1 MCSPFKDS
9 LIKDGLYHNAWKSQL
24 NLYQT
29 LQSNRKPFYWDFKR
43 KAEAIYK
50 EAYGAGLDE
59 YTGNRLSLLRSSEIA
74 GKIVEDRFRPLFI
87 DNFVETGLYFAK
99 NAYTSNENYKEK
111 IVEARVIKSGRT
123 KIVETDHY
131 FRSLT
136 DVFALID
143 GNRYKIKK
151 FDATRIHL
159 TESATVKEGDKVTIL
174 TSKLSDSILGAIQQ
188 ALMTYAIANVATKLI
203 AVKNTTQKL
212 LQSPDVDLSDEGAV
226 RDYIQRLIARNA
238 RERASLSAITETTAS
253 SNMGL
258 QEGAKQ
264 VDPNASKIWISRQ
277 DDRVRE
283 THGPLIQD
291 QEGTVLLGADGLE
304 VPVGQ
309 PYVIRNSKGGF
320 DRMMFPSDQSIGASL
335 SNIINCRCYEKFK
348 L

>member
-1 MCSPFKDS
+1 
-9 LIKDGLYHNAWKSQL
+9 
-24 NLYQT
+24 
-29 LQSNRKPFYWDFKR
+29 
-43 KAEAIYK
+43 
-50 EAYGAGLDE
+50 
-59 YTGNRLSLLRSSEIA
+59 
-74 GKIVEDRFRPLFI
+74 
-87 DNFVETGLYFAK
+87 
-99 NAYTSNENYKEK
+99 
-111 IVEARVIKSGRT
+111 
-123 KIVETDHY
+123 
-131 FRSLT
+131 
-136 DVFALID
+136 
-143 GNRYKIKK
+143 
-151 FDATRIHL
+151 
-159 TESATVKEGDKVTIL
+159 VT
-174 TSKLSDSILGAIQQ
+174 
-188 ALMTYAIANVATKLI
+188 TKLI
-203 AVKNTTQKL
+203 AVKNTTQEL
-212 LQSPDVDLSDEGAV
+212 LQSPNVDLSDEGAV

-264 VDPNASKIWISRQ
+264 VDPNASKIWISRM

-320 DRMMFPSDQSIGASL
+320 DRMMFPSDQSMGASL